1 VNRAPMKG
9 ILDFAHY
16 HPGKFISAFKEKASL
31 DNESMFIGIKDQ
43 ASSRAIAVKLIAGLI
58 ARRIVL
64 YKKAPDELQRG
75 ERIGMIRFGSRAE
88 IYCPLSAE
96 IMVKKGDAVTAGETV
111 VGILKE

>member
-1 VNRAPMKG
+1 
-9 ILDFAHY
+9 
-16 HPGKFISAFKEKASL
+16 
-31 DNESMFIGIKDQ
+31 
-43 ASSRAIAVKLIAGLI
+43 
-58 ARRIVL
+58 VL
-64 YKKAPDELQRG
+64 YKKAQDELQRG

>member
-1 VNRAPMKG
+1 M
-9 ILDFAHY
+9 
-16 HPGKFISAFKEKASL
+16 
-31 DNESMFIGIKDQ
+31 
-43 ASSRAIAVKLIAGLI
+43 
-58 ARRIVL
+58 

-96 IMVKKGDAVTAGETV
+96 IMVKKGGAVTAGETV